1 MKTTQIKLSILAAVA
16 AAIVPAA
23 ANASIVIMPSN
34 SSSMALGY
42 VEPGQGFSQ
51 AVVYDNQTGDLD
63 GTVGNMTV
71 QASNTSAAPDWNGTF
86 SAYTTSTSSS
96 SILQGLQLAFRN
108 NATSTQTITIE
119 VTEVGFTVPQGFHI
133 SLLNEL
139 SGTLTNA
146 AAGNTITFS
155 SYADSNNGWGNTDTT
170 QPNVTQSGP
179 ASYVATASL
188 PTSPLQ
194 SFAQP
199 TNTAVFATGADGAP
213 YSLTDVLTIT
223 LASGASAN
231 ISDTT
236 QTAVPEPASLAMLG
250 LGGAGLL
257 LVRRRKAAQA

>member
-16 AAIVPAA
+16 AAIVPAV
-23 ANASIVIMPSN
+23 ANASIVITPSN
-34 SSSMALGY
+34 SSSMALAY
-42 VEPGQGFSQ
+42 VETGAFTPG
-51 AVVYDNQTGDLD
+51 VVYDNQTGDLD
-63 GTVGNMTV
+63 GMTGNMTV

-108 NATSTQTITIE
+108 NNTSTSTITIE
-119 VTEVGFTVPQGFHI
+119 VTEVGFTVPQGANVN
-133 SLLNEL
+133 LLNEL

-146 AAGNTITFS
+146 AAGNSITFS
-155 SYADSNNGWGNTDTT
+155 SYADITNGWGSTSS
-170 QPNVTQSGP
+170 PAVESGP
-179 ASYVATASL
+179 ATYVATASL

-199 TNTAVFATGADGAP
+199 TNTAVFSTGEGP

-223 LASGASAN
+223 LAGGASAN

-236 QTAVPEPASLAMLG
+236 QTTAAPEPASLAMLG
-250 LGGAGLL
+250 MGGAGLL
-257 LVRRRKAAQA
+257 LVRRRKAAKA

>member
-1 MKTTQIKLSILAAVA
+1 MKTTQIKLSILAAVV
-16 AAIVPAA
+16 AAIVPAV
-23 ANASIVIMPSN
+23 ANASISIAPNN
-34 SSSMALGY
+34 SSSMALAY
-42 VEPGQGFSQ
+42 VETGAYTPN
-51 AVVYDNQTGDLD
+51 VVYDNQTGDLD
-63 GTVGNMTV
+63 GSTGNITV

-108 NATSTQTITIE
+108 NATSTQSITIE
-119 VTEVGFTVPQGFHI
+119 VTEVGFTVPQGLHV

-155 SYADSNNGWGNTDTT
+155 SYADSKDVWGNTDTT

>member
-1 MKTTQIKLSILAAVA
+1 MKTTQIKLSILAAVV
-16 AAIVPAA
+16 AAIVPAV
-23 ANASIVIMPSN
+23 ANASISIAPNN
-34 SSSMALGY
+34 SSSMALAY
-42 VEPGQGFSQ
+42 VETGAYTPN
-51 AVVYDNQTGDLD
+51 VVYDNQTGDLD
-63 GTVGNMTV
+63 GSTGNITV

-119 VTEVGFTVPQGFHI
+119 VTEVGFTVPQGLHV

-155 SYADSNNGWGNTDTT
+155 SYADSKNGWGNTDTT

>member
-1 MKTTQIKLSILAAVA
+1 MKTTQIKLSILAAVV
-16 AAIVPAA
+16 AAIVPAV
-23 ANASIVIMPSN
+23 ANASISIAPNN
-34 SSSMALGY
+34 SSSMALAY
-42 VEPGQGFSQ
+42 VETGAYTPN
-51 AVVYDNQTGDLD
+51 VVYDNQTGDLD
-63 GTVGNMTV
+63 GSTGNITV

-155 SYADSNNGWGNTDTT
+155 SYADSKNGWGNTDTT

>member
-1 MKTTQIKLSILAAVA
+1 MKTTQIKLSILATVA
-16 AAIVPAA
+16 AAIVPAV
-23 ANASIVIMPSN
+23 ANASISIALNN
-34 SSSMALGY
+34 SSSMALAY
-42 VEPGQGFSQ
+42 VETGAYTPN
-51 AVVYDNQTGDLD
+51 VVYDNQTNDLD
-63 GTVGNMTV
+63 GSTGNITV

-119 VTEVGFTVPQGFHI
+119 VTEVGFTVPQGLHV

-155 SYADSNNGWGNTDTT
+155 SYADSKNGWGNTDTT

-179 ASYVATASL
+179 ASYVASASL

>member
-1 MKTTQIKLSILAAVA
+1 MKTTQIKLSILATVA
-16 AAIVPAA
+16 AAIVPAV
-23 ANASIVIMPSN
+23 ANASISIALNN
-34 SSSMALGY
+34 SSSMALAY
-42 VEPGQGFSQ
+42 VETGDYTPD
-51 AVVYDNQTGDLD
+51 VVYDNQTGDLD
-63 GTVGNMTV
+63 GSTGNITV
-71 QASNTSAAPDWNGTF
+71 QASNTSSAPDWNGTF

-119 VTEVGFTVPQGFHI
+119 VTEVGFTVPQGLHV

-179 ASYVATASL
+179 ASYVASASL